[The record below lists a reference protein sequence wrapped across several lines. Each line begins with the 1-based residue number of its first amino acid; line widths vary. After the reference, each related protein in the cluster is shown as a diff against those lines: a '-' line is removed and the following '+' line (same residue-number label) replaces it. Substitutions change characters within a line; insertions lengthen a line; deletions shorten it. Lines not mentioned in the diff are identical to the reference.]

1 MKKIKLK
8 KLYRIFIFISTLL
21 FAVIFACQRPLI
33 DNDGALLARVNDEY
47 LYDSELKGLVPEGSS
62 PRDSMVLVKNFVNNW
77 VKTTL
82 MISQAEKNLTDHQ
95 LNFDKQLTDYKNSL
109 IIFKYESEWINQ
121 NLDTIVIDS
130 EIETYYKE
138 HLSDFE
144 LKENIA
150 RVMYVILDQDSEE
163 DLMFDEVLNLPDSLM
178 LDSLEVL
185 CRLYANSFYLDTAN
199 WISFN
204 RLQKIVP
211 IETYNQELFLKENNF
226 VKLNKG
232 NELYLIKFVDYKIE
246 DDISPLDFEHN
257 DIRNIIINKRKMR
270 LVKKMRNDIYEN
282 AILSKEFEIYYN
294 D

>member
-1 MKKIKLK
+1 
-8 KLYRIFIFISTLL
+8 LYRIFIFISTLL

-33 DNDGALLARVNDEY
+33 DNEGALLARVNDEY

-121 NLDTIVIDS
+121 NLDTAVIDS

-178 LDSLEVL
+178 LDSLEAL
-185 CRLYANSFYLDTAN
+185 CKLYANSFYLDTAN

-232 NELYLIKFVDYKIE
+232 SELYLIKFVDYKIE
-246 DDISPLDFEHN
+246 DDISPLDFEYN

>member
-1 MKKIKLK
+1 MKKIKFN
-8 KLYRIFIFISTLL
+8 KLYRIFILISALL
-21 FAVIFACQRPLI
+21 LAVIFACKRPLI
-33 DNDGALLARVNDEY
+33 DNEGALLARVNDEY

-77 VKTTL
+77 IKTTL
-82 MISQAEKNLTDHQ
+82 MISKAEKNLTDHQ
-95 LNFDKQLTDYKNSL
+95 LNYDKQLADYKNSL

-121 NLDTIVIDS
+121 NLDTAVIDS

-150 RVMYVILDQDSEE
+150 KVMYVILDQDSEE

-178 LDSLEVL
+178 LDSLEAL
-185 CRLYANSFYLDTAN
+185 CKLYANSFYLDTAN

-211 IETYNQELFLKENNF
+211 IETYNQELFLKENDF

-282 AILSKEFEIYYN
+282 AILSKEFEIYY
-294 D
+294 DD

>member
-1 MKKIKLK
+1 
-8 KLYRIFIFISTLL
+8 
-21 FAVIFACQRPLI
+21 
-33 DNDGALLARVNDEY
+33 
-47 LYDSELKGLVPEGSS
+47 VPEGSS

-77 VKTTL
+77 VKITL
-82 MISQAEKNLTDHQ
+82 MISKAEKNLTDHQ

-121 NLDTIVIDS
+121 NLDTAVIES

-150 RVMYVILDQDSEE
+150 RVMYVILDQDSVE
-163 DLMFDEVLNLPDSLM
+163 DLMFDEVLNLPDSIM
-178 LDSLEVL
+178 LDSLEAL
-185 CRLYANSFYLDTAN
+185 CKLYANSFYLDTAN

-232 NELYLIKFVDYKIE
+232 SELYLIKFIDYKIE
-246 DDISPLDFEHN
+246 DDISPLDFEYN

>member
-1 MKKIKLK
+1 
-8 KLYRIFIFISTLL
+8 LYRIFIFISTLL

-33 DNDGALLARVNDEY
+33 DNEGALLARVNDKY

-77 VKTTL
+77 VKTIL

-178 LDSLEVL
+178 LDSLEAL
-185 CRLYANSFYLDTAN
+185 CKLYANSFYLDTAN

-211 IETYNQELFLKENNF
+211 IETYNQELFLKENDF

-246 DDISPLDFEHN
+246 DDISPLDFEYN
-257 DIRNIIINKRKMR
+257 DIHNIIINKRKMR

>member
-1 MKKIKLK
+1 
-8 KLYRIFIFISTLL
+8 LYRIFILISTLL
-21 FAVIFACQRPLI
+21 FAIIFACQRPLI
-33 DNDGALLARVNDEY
+33 DNEGALLARVNDEY

-82 MISQAEKNLTDHQ
+82 MISKAEKNLTDHQ

-121 NLDTIVIDS
+121 NLDTAVIDS

-163 DLMFDEVLNLPDSLM
+163 DLMFDEVLNLPDSIM
-178 LDSLEVL
+178 LDSLEAL
-185 CRLYANSFYLDTAN
+185 CKLYANSFYLDTAN

-232 NELYLIKFVDYKIE
+232 SELYLIKFIDYKIE
-246 DDISPLDFEHN
+246 DDISPLDFEYN

>member
-1 MKKIKLK
+1 MKKIKFK
-8 KLYRIFIFISTLL
+8 KLYRIFILISALL
-21 FAVIFACQRPLI
+21 LAVIFACKRPLI
-33 DNDGALLARVNDEY
+33 DNEGALLARVNDEY

-77 VKTTL
+77 IKTTL
-82 MISQAEKNLTDHQ
+82 MISKAEKNLTDHQ

-109 IIFKYESEWINQ
+109 IIFKYESKWINQ

-150 RVMYVILDQDSEE
+150 RVMYVILDQESEE

-178 LDSLEVL
+178 LDSLEAL
-185 CRLYANSFYLDTAN
+185 CKLYANSFYLDTAN

-211 IETYNQELFLKENNF
+211 IETYNQELFLKENDF

-282 AILSKEFEIYYN
+282 AILSKEFEIYY
-294 D
+294 DD

>member
-1 MKKIKLK
+1 MKKNKLK
-8 KLYRIFIFISTLL
+8 ELYRIIIFISALL
-21 FAVIFACQRPLI
+21 LVVIFACQRPLI
-33 DNDGALLARVNDEY
+33 DKEGALLARVDDEY

-62 PRDSMVLVKNFVNNW
+62 PRDSIVLVKNFVNNW

-82 MISQAEKNLTDHQ
+82 MINQAEKNLTDQQ

-121 NLDTIVIDS
+121 NLDTVVIDS
-130 EIETYYKE
+130 EIETYYNG

-150 RVMYVILDQDSEE
+150 RVMYVILDKDSEE
-163 DLMFDEVLNLPDSLM
+163 DLKFDEVLNLPDSLM
-178 LDSLEVL
+178 LDSLEAL
-185 CRLYANSFYLDTAN
+185 CKLYANSFYLDTAN
-199 WISFN
+199 WIGFN

-211 IETYNQELFLKENNF
+211 IETYNQELFLKENSF
-226 VKLNKG
+226 VKLSKG
-232 NELYLIKFVDYKIE
+232 NELYLIKFVDYKIK
-246 DDISPLDFEHN
+246 DDISPLDFEYN
-257 DIRNIIINKRKMR
+257 DIRNIIINKRKMG
-270 LVKKMRNDIYEN
+270 LIKKMRNDIYEN